1 LKKALFLFLT
11 VLVYQAGF
19 IFPQGAKILT
29 RVMTYNIRYAS
40 DVKNHGINAWEY
52 RKDPVAKTIRFNKP
66 DILGVQEALKIQ
78 LDDFKNLLP
87 DYIQIGVA
95 RDDGKES
102 GEYSALLINKNK
114 FKVLESSTFWLS
126 ATPDKPSMGWD
137 AACMRIVT
145 WAKLKD
151 IKSKKII
158 YAFNT
163 HFDHMGT
170 EARKNSAAL
179 LKKKIKE
186 IAVNNSFVVT
196 GDFNCKSDSEPYKIL
211 TDINNPPVLFDAEFL
226 SENGNYGMDVS
237 FNDFSDELEPK
248 NKIDFIF
255 VSSKLKVW
263 QHAVLGEKMDG
274 RYPSDHMPVVADVYL
289 P

>member
-1 LKKALFLFLT
+1 MRFF
-11 VLVYQAGF
+11 VLLMACFTSVFFAPPMDNSEKD
-19 IFPQGAKILT
+19 IF
-29 RVMTYNIRYAS
+29 RVMTYNIRYAG
-40 DVKNHGINAWEY
+40 DVKSAGINAWEN

-66 DILGVQEALKIQ
+66 DIVGLQEALKIQ
-78 LDDFKNLLP
+78 LDDFKKLLP
-87 DYIQIGVA
+87 DYIQLGVP
-95 RDDGKES
+95 RDDGKEA

-114 FKVLESSTFWLS
+114 FKVPDNSTFWLS
-126 ATPDKPSMGWD
+126 ATPEKPSMGWD

-151 IKSKKII
+151 IKSKKVI

-163 HFDHMGT
+163 HFDHVGT
-170 EARKNSAAL
+170 EARKNSATL

-186 IAVNNSFVVT
+186 IAGGNPFIVT

-211 TDINNPPVLFDAEFL
+211 TEQDNSFQLFDSEFL
-226 SENGNYGMDVS
+226 SENGNYGMDIS
-237 FNDFSDELEPK
+237 FNNFSDELEPK

-255 VSSKLKVW
+255 VSSRFKVW
-263 QHAVLGEKMDG
+263 QHAVLGEKMNNH
-274 RYPSDHMPVVADVYL
+274 YPSDHMPVVADIYI

>member
-1 LKKALFLFLT
+1 MKKVLILFLT

-19 IFPQGAKILT
+19 IFPQEAKNFT
-29 RVMTYNIRYAS
+29 RVMTYNIRYAG
-40 DVKNHGINAWEY
+40 DVKSAGVNAWEY

-78 LDDFKNLLP
+78 LDDFKILLP
-87 DYIQIGVA
+87 GYIQVGVA
-95 RDDGKES
+95 RDDGKEA

-114 FKVLESSTFWLS
+114 FKVLDNSTFWLS

-151 IKSKKII
+151 VNTKKII

-170 EARKNSAAL
+170 EARKNSAIL

-186 IAVNNSFVVT
+186 IAGNNQFVVT
-196 GDFNCKSDSEPYKIL
+196 GDFNCKIDSEPYRIL
-211 TDINNPPVLFDAEFL
+211 TDKEMLPQLFDSEFL

-255 VSSKLKVW
+255 VSSKIKVW
-263 QHAVLGEKMDG
+263 QHAVLGEKMNG
-274 RYPSDHMPVVADVYL
+274 RYPSDHMPVVADVYQ

>member
-1 LKKALFLFLT
+1 MRFLIPIMI
-11 VLVYQAGF
+11 F
-19 IFPQGAKILT
+19 IAASFNFSKDYEVDNYF
-29 RVMTYNIRYAS
+29 RVMTYNIRYAG
-40 DVKNHGINAWEY
+40 DVKSAGVNAWEY

-87 DYIQIGVA
+87 GYIQIGVA
-95 RDDGKES
+95 RDDGREA
-102 GEYSALLINKNK
+102 GEYSALLINKSK

-151 IKSKKII
+151 VKTKKII

-170 EARKNSAAL
+170 EARKNSAIL
-179 LKKKIKE
+179 LKKKVKE
-186 IAVNNSFVVT
+186 IAGNNQFVVT

-211 TDINNPPVLFDAEFL
+211 TDKEMLPQLFDSEFL

-237 FNDFSDELEPK
+237 FNNFTDELEAG

-263 QHAVLGEKMDG
+263 QHAVLGEKMNS
-274 RYPSDHMPVVADVYL
+274 RYPSDHMPVVADIYFL
-289 P
+289 